1 MATIGEA
8 GTADSVLAVVAHP
21 DDADF
26 WAAGTIAH
34 WTAAGSRVAYCVLT
48 DGDSGGFDP
57 AVPRAE
63 IPTIRRAEQRAAAD
77 LLGVKE
83 VEFLGYRDGYLTPT
97 IELRRDIARVI
108 RQWRPERVL
117 TWSPEWNWQRPSH
130 PDHRATGEAAWSAI
144 YPDAGNPFAH
154 PELLTGEG
162 LRPWRVREVWMIG
175 SPQPNRYVDITGGFE
190 RKVAALRAHVS
201 QTAHR
206 DRLADEMRERLAP
219 NAEAAGL
226 PPDRVAEAFQVVTIA

>member
-1 MATIGEA
+1 MAEIGEA
-8 GTADSVLAVVAHP
+8 GTADRVLAVVAHP

-26 WAAGTIAH
+26 WAAGTIAQ

-57 AVPRAE
+57 GVPRAE
-63 IPTIRRAEQRAAAD
+63 IPDIRRAEQRAAAG
-77 LLGVKE
+77 LLGVEE

-97 IELRRDIARVI
+97 IDLRRDIARVI

-144 YPDAGNPFAH
+144 YPDARNPFAH

-162 LRPWRVREVWMIG
+162 LQPWGVREVWMIG
-175 SPQPNRYVDITGGFE
+175 SPHPNRYVDITDSFE

-201 QTAHR
+201 QTGHR

-219 NAEAAGL
+219 NAAAAGL
-226 PPDRVAEAFQVVTIA
+226 PPGRVAEAFQVVTIA